1 MNYEAPAQNIPVE
14 TEGPHASA
22 PAVVERKVYVTMT
35 RDGESI
41 TALVGGGSK
50 LERIQGALAIL
61 RWNRLGR
68 AWAKRTGNDFPADAP
83 VHTWQVNWKS
93 VLQKGNV

>member
-1 MNYEAPAQNIPVE
+1 MLEA
-14 TEGPHASA
+14 EGPHAEA
-22 PAVVERKVYVTMT
+22 PAKVERKVYVTMT
-35 RDGESI
+35 REGQSI

-50 LERIQGALAIL
+50 LERIQGALSIL

-68 AWAKRTGNDFPADAP
+68 AWAKRTGNVFPKDAP

>member
-1 MNYEAPAQNIPVE
+1 VSDGSHAVAEVPA
-14 TEGPHASA
+14 
-22 PAVVERKVYVTMT
+22 ERRVYVSMT
-35 RDGESI
+35 RDGETM

-50 LERIQGALAIL
+50 LERIQGALTIL

-68 AWAKRTGNDFPADAP
+68 AWAKRTGKEFPMDAP

>member
-1 MNYEAPAQNIPVE
+1 MIEGPAENVMIE

-22 PAVVERKVYVTMT
+22 PAKVDRKVYITLK
-35 RDGESI
+35 REDLEI

-68 AWAKRTGNDFPADAP
+68 AWAKRTGNVFPMEAP

-93 VLQKGNV
+93 VLQKGNI

>member
-1 MNYEAPAQNIPVE
+1 MP
-14 TEGPHASA
+14 EGSHAVAEVPS
-22 PAVVERKVYVTMT
+22 ERRVYVTMDREGT
-35 RDGESI
+35 SM

-50 LERIQGALAIL
+50 LERIRGALTIL

-68 AWAKRTGNDFPADAP
+68 KWAARTGNVFPLDAP
-83 VHTWQVNWKS
+83 IHTWQVNWKS